1 MNIMN
6 WFKRNRE
13 EKPISIEPPA
23 QSRVE
28 VELHK
33 NANKEAKEKAEN
45 ANAHLNELLVQNGF
59 TLKIYLAAG
68 GRYKDVPHSRGQN
81 K

>member
-1 MNIMN
+1 MGLFN
-6 WFKRNRE
+6 RN
-13 EKPISIEPPA
+13 KKQQPLAIQPPP

-33 NANKEAKEKAEN
+33 NATVEAAEKAKEANK
-45 ANAHLNELLVQNGF
+45 HLNELLVANGF
-59 TLKIYLAAG
+59 TLKIYIAAG
-68 GRYKDVPHSRGQN
+68 GQPPKKKRGGT

>member
-1 MNIMN
+1 MGL
-6 WFKRNRE
+6 FTR
-13 EKPISIEPPA
+13 KPKPEPIVVTPPA
-23 QSRVE
+23 TSRVE

-33 NANKEAKEKAEN
+33 NASEKAAQKAIEVN
-45 ANAHLNELLVQNGF
+45 QHLKELYVENGF

-68 GRYKDVPHSRGQN
+68 GQLHQKKGG

>member
-1 MNIMN
+1 MGI
-6 WFKRNRE
+6 FNRS
-13 EKPISIEPPA
+13 KKVTPPLVVQPPA

-33 NANKEAKEKAEN
+33 GATEEAAQKAKETNK
-45 ANAHLNELLVQNGF
+45 HLTELLEANGF

-68 GRYKDVPHSRGQN
+68 GQLHQKKVT